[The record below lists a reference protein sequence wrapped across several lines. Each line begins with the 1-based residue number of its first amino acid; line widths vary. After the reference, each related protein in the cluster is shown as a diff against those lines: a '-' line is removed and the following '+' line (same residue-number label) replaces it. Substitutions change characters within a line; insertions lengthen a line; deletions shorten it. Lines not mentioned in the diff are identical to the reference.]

1 MDLDKFWWIAAT
13 VLKRASLFK
22 YTERSQTEKIPRC
35 LFILSKNKSVWET
48 FNFFKSVSLACYARG
63 IFCFVRT
70 KRAIFLVTLIQD
82 GLMTRSRLLYKQ
94 WFAIES
100 FWILTLCLQSH
111 AFRSS
116 AWLLSCCRARG
127 LSPRLS
133 VSMYEMY
140 QRKQCI
146 VKENYVKRPAYTW
159 EEIHGVCVKCSIRTV
174 WHRNKKLS

>member
-94 WFAIES
+94 LVS
-100 FWILTLCLQSH
+100 KSH

-116 AWLLSCCRARG
+116 GWLLSCCRARG
-127 LSPRLS
+127 FKPQFFGIYVRNYIW
-133 VSMYEMY
+133 YEIY
-140 QRKQCI
+140 QRKQCT
-146 VKENYVKRPAYTW
+146 VKENIVKRPGHAW
-159 EEIHGVCVKCSIRTV
+159 EEIHGVRVSAQSALC
-174 WHRNKKLS
+174 